1 MAIGLDHLFVVAMPL
16 RLRATSQHCVLRGQ
30 GWVVTQKRALFN
42 HECFANGPPAGHKN
56 LISIFLNTYTL

>member
-1 MAIGLDHLFVVAMPL
+1 MAIGLDHLFVAMPL

-42 HECFANGPPAGHKN
+42 HECFANGPPAGTK
-56 LISIFLNTYTL
+56 I